1 MEPPPEPPEP
11 PPELELELEL
21 EVVSVVVGGESEH
34 DAASAPT
41 IDTTNNTAAGLVLL
55 IHRLAVRGTRRVSE
69 LRFFLENKSDLQ
81 ARSLL
86 YRTASVT

>member
-11 PPELELELEL
+11 PPELELEL

-41 IDTTNNTAAGLVLL
+41 IVTTNNTAAGLVLL

-86 YRTASVT
+86 CRTPSVT